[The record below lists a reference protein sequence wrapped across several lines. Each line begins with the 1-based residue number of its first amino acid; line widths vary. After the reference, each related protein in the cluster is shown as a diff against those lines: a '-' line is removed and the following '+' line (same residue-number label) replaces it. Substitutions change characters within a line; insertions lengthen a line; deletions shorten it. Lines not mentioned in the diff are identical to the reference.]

1 MLFYDR
7 IIGELPENGR
17 RLATSGNAAGGYVW
31 NSRFSPKR
39 TVKEVVLMTTY
50 EELSIIVSI
59 ASLMVLIL
67 TYVKKEK

>member
-1 MLFYDR
+1 MPGKLGSVP
-7 IIGELPENGR
+7 I
-17 RLATSGNAAGGYVW
+17 ATIE
-31 NSRFSPKR
+31 
-39 TVKEVVLMTTY
+39 EVVFMTTY